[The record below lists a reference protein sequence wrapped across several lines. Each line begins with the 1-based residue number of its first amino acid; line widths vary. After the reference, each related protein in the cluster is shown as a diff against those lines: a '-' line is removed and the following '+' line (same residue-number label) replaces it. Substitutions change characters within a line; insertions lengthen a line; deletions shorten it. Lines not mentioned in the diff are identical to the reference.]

1 MFGQNLDTVTCI
13 RYIRFLCSNLAAW
26 QLNVKSKLL
35 NQGEK
40 KKETERDAMAEPPET
55 ERERER
61 KKQWR
66 REKNK
71 PTTKSSV

>member
-1 MFGQNLDTVTCI
+1 MFGQNLDTVACI

-40 KKETERDAMAEPPET
+40 KKKRDGKRCYGRATRDREG

-61 KKQWR
+61 EKETMEK
-66 REKNK
+66 REK
-71 PTTKSSV
+71 